1 MGKEE
6 KLGDEE
12 QVNVENQAWATLGQ
26 IASIVTRRMADGA
39 AKPDAMPQW
48 SSPR

>member
-12 QVNVENQAWATLGQ
+12 QVDVENQAWATLGQ
-26 IASIVTRRMADGA
+26 IASIVPRRMADWAGE
-39 AKPDAMPQW
+39 PDAMPQW
-48 SSPR
+48 SRPR